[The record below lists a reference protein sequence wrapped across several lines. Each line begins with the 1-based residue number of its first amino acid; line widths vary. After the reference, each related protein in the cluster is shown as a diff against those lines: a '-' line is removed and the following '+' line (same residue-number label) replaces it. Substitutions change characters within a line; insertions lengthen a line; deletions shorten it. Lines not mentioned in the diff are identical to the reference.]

1 MQWPTAER
9 KIREQQRCSIRPA
22 AVDLVSMVLGFDY
35 NRDLPSV
42 LIQVVYNIAYALLT
56 VPVVVIFVAS
66 HFGMH
71 LQLKERLKR
80 VAENMLLL
88 VLSFGVWVGCSA
100 FVLLFPIL
108 KDAIR
113 GSKYELILELIYVT
127 GYSSFLVTGFR
138 ALVGLMERYVFVSR
152 LEKGD
157 TDILSV
163 RRVICFLDLYFDVMR
178 WTYFRLVFAK
188 LSIAA
193 NVLTLCKDYLFT
205 ATHFMLTSREIEWI
219 INNTLIIVSRLTF
232 SSVSKIVP
240 SIRYLPGHRSW

>member
-113 GSKYELILELIYVT
+113 GSKYELRT
-127 GYSSFLVTGFR
+127 AFPAR
-138 ALVGLMERYVFVSR
+138 
-152 LEKGD
+152 
-157 TDILSV
+157 
-163 RRVICFLDLYFDVMR
+163 
-178 WTYFRLVFAK
+178 
-188 LSIAA
+188 
-193 NVLTLCKDYLFT
+193 VLTEPSRTLEALGLAPSATLC
-205 ATHFMLTSREIEWI
+205 
-219 INNTLIIVSRLTF
+219 VRLA
-232 SSVSKIVP
+232 
-240 SIRYLPGHRSW
+240 GQ